1 MNKQEETKRVLT
13 EREYDNWFN
22 YLMVWSFFILS
33 GILNIIIQQFEIF
46 DSINGVFSVFLFC
59 ISLLIWLALAFL
71 FSFSYELYFWPL
83 LNKKWIFADY
93 WSSEEYTEKQIKN
106 FLRKRSI
113 YLKISI
119 VIFVILFNCNIFFVN
134 LYKEIKH
141 IENNCWTTM
150 YQSYKINKLSEDEK
164 KIVLKYCTI
173 KKDRQWIDLI
183 INQLWI
189 NNKSCAFD
197 KEKLA
202 YVNNLYQNK
211 TEENIKEI
219 KEILTQEINNCKEK
233 IIAEKVENMD
243 SNFNGEFGLE
253 YSNLVDFQKRIDN
266 L

>member
-1 MNKQEETKRVLT
+1 M
-13 EREYDNWFN
+13 
-22 YLMVWSFFILS
+22 
-33 GILNIIIQQFEIF
+33 G
-46 DSINGVFSVFLFC
+46 
-59 ISLLIWLALAFL
+59 LALATL

-83 LNKKWIFADY
+83 FNKNWIFADY
-93 WSSEEYTEKQIKN
+93 CSSEEYTEKQIKN

-119 VIFVILFNCNIFFVN
+119 VISVILFIFNIFFVN
-134 LYKEIKH
+134 LYQEIKH

-150 YQSYKINKLSEDEK
+150 YQSYKINKLPEDEK

-173 KKDRQWIDLI
+173 KKDKQWIETI

-189 NNKSCAFD
+189 NNKSCVFD
-197 KEKLA
+197 KEKLT
-202 YVNNLYQNK
+202 YVNDLYQNK

-243 SNFNGEFGLE
+243 NNFNGEFGLE
-253 YSNLVDFQKRIDN
+253 YTNLIDFQKRINN

>member
-33 GILNIIIQQFEIF
+33 GILNIIFQHFEFF
-46 DSINGVFSVFLFC
+46 DSTISGFSFFWFC
-59 ISLLIWLALAFL
+59 ISLLVWLALASL
-71 FSFSYELYFWPL
+71 FSFSYELYLWPL
-83 LNKKWIFADY
+83 FNKKWIFVDY
-93 WSSEEYTEKQIKN
+93 SSSQEYTEKQIKN

-113 YLKISI
+113 FLKISI
-119 VIFVILFNCNIFFVN
+119 VIFVILFNFNIFFVN
-134 LYKEIKH
+134 LYKEIKD

-150 YQSYKINKLSEDEK
+150 YQSYKINRLPEDEK
-164 KIVLKYCTI
+164 KLVVKYCTL
-173 KKDRQWIDLI
+173 KKDKQWIDSI
-183 INQLWI
+183 IKQIWI
-189 NNKSCAFD
+189 NNKYCSFD

-253 YSNLVDFQKRIDN
+253 YANLIDFQKRIDE